1 MYNKTILFSN
11 SITFEKLTPYTLIFI
26 LWIFLL
32 IVPLFSEV
40 ELLGVK
46 IKKEVENATKEV
58 KSDIKNIQDQIM
70 SLNLNSSI
78 TNNLQINPQLPN
90 DRKIQY
96 LEKEMKK
103 DTFNIE
109 KKINFDNLSD
119 EIIFLFK
126 VRFEIQT
133 LLNEIFEKVGFNE
146 KIPIIKK
153 IQILKKNETIDKTT
167 ADSILEICKIANRGI
182 HGEIIDKKYIEFIKE
197 TYPIIQNKL
206 KNATEDLYT
215 VVCPRCK
222 FVGYSKFNNFCPQCS
237 YIFDDY

>member
-58 KSDIKNIQDQIM
+58 KSDIKNIQNQIM

-90 DRKIQY
+90 DKKIQY

-133 LLNEIFEKVGFNE
+133 LLNEISEKVGFNE
-146 KIPIIKK
+146 KIP
-153 IQILKKNETIDKTT
+153 
-167 ADSILEICKIANRGI
+167 
-182 HGEIIDKKYIEFIKE
+182 KY
-197 TYPIIQNKL
+197 
-206 KNATEDLYT
+206 
-215 VVCPRCK
+215 
-222 FVGYSKFNNFCPQCS
+222 
-237 YIFDDY
+237 